1 MPYSERSN
9 IEDIY
14 GVTNVEKWA
23 DLDNDGDATKIT
35 NRITAA
41 ITRADDELDNR
52 LRESRYVVP
61 FTTAPSAIEYLSALY
76 AGIWLYSNRGV
87 TDYNADGEAQ
97 DQLQHQRN
105 DFDEKVRMIHAGT
118 YILDVSS
125 SVKTYPQVIK

>member
-61 FTTAPSAIEYLSALY
+61 FTTVPSAIEYLSALY